1 MKIRN
6 SALIDPDKGVFTVL
20 KLVALR
26 LTGPY
31 LWHSEDI
38 NEETAQ
44 GAVFRV
50 YDPENAKVGG
60 LDVAS
65 ITVVDATNDPT
76 ESDIST
82 LHQPDIPA
90 LDKFLHE
97 EISKQLSADGM
108 VMIQWMSSQ
117 LNQSDHFKGLVTAY
131 VARDQ
136 GKERQFI
143 ALHFKA
149 KGRKVVAIGVFDI
162 AKKEVLAAPI
172 FNVMRNMAVLA

>member
-1 MKIRN
+1 
-6 SALIDPDKGVFTVL
+6 
-20 KLVALR
+20 
-26 LTGPY
+26 
-31 LWHSEDI
+31 
-38 NEETAQ
+38 
-44 GAVFRV
+44 
-50 YDPENAKVGG
+50 VGG

-65 ITVVDATNDPT
+65 ITVVDATDDPT
-76 ESDIST
+76 EPDIST

-90 LDKFLHE
+90 LDNFLPE

-108 VMIQWMSSQ
+108 EMIQWMSSQ

-131 VARDQ
+131 VVRDQ

-143 ALHFKA
+143 ALRFKA